1 MIVRLTIACPSLWT
15 TNYRWSH
22 DPFQNFGPPL
32 ISLKRMKLKLD
43 ISNLVWVMVK
53 VRVRGRVGVQIAV
66 LLDA

>member
-1 MIVRLTIACPSLWT
+1 
-15 TNYRWSH
+15 
-22 DPFQNFGPPL
+22 
-32 ISLKRMKLKLD
+32 MKLKLD